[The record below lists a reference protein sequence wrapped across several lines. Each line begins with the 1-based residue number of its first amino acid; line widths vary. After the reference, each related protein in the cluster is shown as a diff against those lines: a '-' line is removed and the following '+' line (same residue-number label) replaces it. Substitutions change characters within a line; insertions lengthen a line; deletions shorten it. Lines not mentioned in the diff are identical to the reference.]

1 MTFWT
6 LAALA
11 LQGEAS
17 GFVDKTIDYKGTP
30 TKYVVYVPKEYRPG
44 TPHPAI
50 LFLHGA
56 GETGTDGRK
65 QTTVGLGPAIRQAP
79 AAWNFIVL
87 FPQAPP
93 SGEIRNR
100 WMAHEELVLAILEA
114 ARKEYSIDETR
125 LYGTGLSMGGFGTW
139 RLAAKH
145 PKLFAAIAPI
155 CGGGDP
161 AEAAR
166 LKDIS
171 IWAFHGDQDRA
182 VPHSLSVQMVE
193 AVKAA
198 GGNPKL
204 TIYPGVGHNCWDK
217 AYREESLAE
226 WFLQHRRP

>member
-1 MTFWT
+1 MAIWT

-11 LQGEAS
+11 LQAEGS

-30 TKYVVYVPKEYRPG
+30 TKYVVYVPKEYRSG

-65 QTTVGLGPAIRQAP
+65 QTAVGLGPAIRQAP

-93 SGEIRNR
+93 TGAVRER

-125 LYGTGLSMGGFGTW
+125 LYATGLSMGGFGTW

-166 LKDIS
+166 LKDVP
-171 IWAFHGDQDRA
+171 IWAFHGDQDKA
-182 VPHSLSVQMVE
+182 VPHTLSVQMVE

-204 TIYPGVGHNCWDK
+204 TIYPGVGHNSWDK
-217 AYREESLAE
+217 AYREENLAE
-226 WFLQHRRP
+226 WFLRHRRP